1 MPVPYVPTAV
11 FNTQLPARRGGRN
24 PRGGREGSGR
34 GGHVPHGSVG
44 AEKPLIGTNGPF
56 PTSAATQANERGR
69 ADANAPKNAPALSK
83 PKRAVSAG
91 PPTSRGEQ
99 RKQPESVS
107 QERRK
112 EGEVSAPRAN
122 QDGGA
127 PTVPGRR
134 TSIATQTENHHN
146 TRQGI
151 GQVAKEDMNGTRK
164 PVQVNTDRDEKQ
176 QAVTSDTHAHPR
188 SAGPDRRSEGSIR
201 SLDYLRESGGQS
213 PVRERGEGRPE
224 RGRGGFRGSRG
235 RSNGFGNS
243 HVANDQQFPN
253 SHLSHHQSS
262 AGFPPSKPHSFTE
275 RHGSQGQ
282 AAPFTTAPPHSRN
295 FRGGPRSQSI
305 PDAATYGRFPSR
317 PSAGLQSLPP
327 VQTDL
332 TNQYGYQQGQPNVM
346 SAMPYNAYDHYPLFL
361 FSMVSLQM
369 YV

>member
-11 FNTQLPARRGGRN
+11 FNTPLPPRRGGRN

-34 GGHVPHGSVG
+34 GGHVPHGSIG
-44 AEKPLIGTNGPF
+44 AEKPLLGTNGPS
-56 PTSAATQANERGR
+56 PIPAATQVNERGR
-69 ADANAPKNAPALSK
+69 ADANAPKNAAAPSR

-99 RKQPESVS
+99 RKQPEPVS

-112 EGEVSAPRAN
+112 EEVSTQRAN

-127 PTVPGRR
+127 PTVPSRR
-134 TSIATQTENHHN
+134 TSTAPQTENLHN

-164 PVQVNTDRDEKQ
+164 PAQVNTDRDEKQ

-188 SAGPDRRSEGSIR
+188 SAGPDRRAEGSLR
-201 SLDYLRESGGQS
+201 SFDYFREFGGQV
-213 PVRERGEGRPE
+213 PVRERGDGRPE

-235 RSNGFGNS
+235 GSNGFSNGHIPNG
-243 HVANDQQFPN
+243 QQFTN
-253 SHLSHHQSS
+253 GHLSHHQSS

-282 AAPFTTAPPHSRN
+282 AAPFTTAPQHSRS

-305 PDAATYGRFPSR
+305 PDAASYGRFPGR
-317 PSAGLQSLPP
+317 PSAGPQHLPP
-327 VQTDL
+327 VHTDL
-332 TNQYGYQQGQPNVM
+332 ANQYGYQQGQPNVM
-346 SAMPYNAYDHYPLFL
+346 SAMPYNPYMEHYNL